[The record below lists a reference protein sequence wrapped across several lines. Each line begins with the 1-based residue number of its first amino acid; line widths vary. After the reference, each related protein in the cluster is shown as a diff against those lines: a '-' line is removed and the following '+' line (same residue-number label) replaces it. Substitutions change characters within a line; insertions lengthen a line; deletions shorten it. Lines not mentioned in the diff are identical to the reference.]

1 MWEQVA
7 NLLAQYGVWGLVL
20 LAFAESSFFPLAPD
34 FLLVP
39 LSLAQPQRALWFAV
53 LSVLASVAGAY
64 CGYLL
69 GRTLG
74 QPLLRRMANPLT
86 LRRMEEAMDR
96 YGAWAV
102 LLAALVPLPFKLF
115 TISSG
120 CLAMNVPR
128 FLLAAFIGR
137 GVRFTAEAAIIMAMG
152 AQAISFLSRDFL
164 WLSLGLAVAIVALYL
179 LYLLVKRRR
188 RSRGRKAYRPALP
201 RPERAGT
208 VTPSDTSP

>member
-102 LLAALVPLPFKLF
+102 LLAA
-115 TISSG
+115 
-120 CLAMNVPR
+120 A
-128 FLLAAFIGR
+128 
-137 GVRFTAEAAIIMAMG
+137 
-152 AQAISFLSRDFL
+152 
-164 WLSLGLAVAIVALYL
+164 
-179 LYLLVKRRR
+179 
-188 RSRGRKAYRPALP
+188 PAP
-201 RPERAGT
+201 
-208 VTPSDTSP
+208 